1 MALRKLRRSSLL
13 WMLGAGRGTSC
24 LLGPLCSD
32 VLRDERRAQ
41 HKTAFF
47 RRQHCR
53 QQGLAG
59 MYTFPS
65 FLTAQVA
72 RSDVVRSLG
81 PARKKL
87 RGNSWGARYEARR
100 SDYCDVCQRTFSD
113 SLAGDPIHCTRR
125 RGGDG
130 SGRRCRFCL
139 QEMLVRRGTR
149 SGAALEGCSED
160 GRSWKAVILEG
171 SEQRRQEWLR
181 ST

>member
-1 MALRKLRRSSLL
+1 VPAAGPRVCWGRSAVMSCVMNVEHNIKLLSFTVSIADSKV
-13 WMLGAGRGTSC
+13 W
-24 LLGPLCSD
+24 P
-32 VLRDERRAQ
+32 
-41 HKTAFF
+41 
-47 RRQHCR
+47 
-53 QQGLAG
+53 G

-81 PARKKL
+81 PAHKKL
-87 RGNSWGARYEARR
+87 RGNAWGARYEAQR

-149 SGAALEGCSED
+149 SAGALEGCSED